1 MVGQMTEVVI
11 NTDDISEEEQALL
24 HDTAQRVERLEMADT
39 EDVIEKEVRQEEM
52 AARLRALEVRME
64 HQAAAQADSVPEP
77 EPVPVIVADTDPEPE
92 TFTEPDP
99 DTIEEEPDTVEEDVP
114 EVDAP
119 DVPDVLPDD
128 PIERPELNP
137 QGVAD
142 AITDDTPK
150 RERKAREKRPV
161 TEKRW
166 QDFVLGGS
174 GGARRSKH
182 KAKAK

>member
-1 MVGQMTEVVI
+1 MTEVVI

-24 HDTAQRVERLEMADT
+24 HDTAQRVERLEMSDT

-64 HQAAAQADSVPEP
+64 HQQAAISEPEP
-77 EPVPVIVADTDPEPE
+77 EPVPVPVIVADTDPEPD
-92 TFTEPDP
+92 TFSEPDTE
-99 DTIEEEPDTVEEDVP
+99 DIEEEPATVEEDVP
-114 EVDAP
+114 DVETP

-142 AITDDTPK
+142 AVTEDTPK
-150 RERKAREKRPV
+150 RERKARERRPV

-174 GGARRSKH
+174 GGAKRAKH